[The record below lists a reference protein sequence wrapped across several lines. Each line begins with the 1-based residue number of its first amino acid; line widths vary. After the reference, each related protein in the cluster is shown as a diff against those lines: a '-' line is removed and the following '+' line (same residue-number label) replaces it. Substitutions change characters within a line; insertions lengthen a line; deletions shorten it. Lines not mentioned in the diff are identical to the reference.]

1 MKAPFRPKILLVDE
15 NPDARLTMGRS
26 LRAKG
31 YDVLEAS
38 SRKDLLSRA
47 KLEWPALIIL
57 DIVLPD
63 VRGTEVFDAL
73 RADPVTKAI
82 PVLLMTAKPD
92 IVQQLPA
99 FQRSTD
105 RHLEKTGRPE
115 DLIQAVHEM
124 LTGKKS

>member
-1 MKAPFRPKILLVDE
+1 MKDFHPKILLVDD
-15 NPDARLTMGRS
+15 NPDARFIMGRS

-31 YDVLEAS
+31 YEVLEAAS
-38 SRKDLLSRA
+38 GKDVLARA
-47 KLEWPALIIL
+47 KAEWPALIIL

-63 VRGTEVFDAL
+63 IRGTDVFDLL

-82 PVLLMTAKPD
+82 PVLLITAKPD
-92 IVQQLPA
+92 IVQQIPG
-99 FQRSTD
+99 FQKSTD

-115 DLIQAVHEM
+115 DLIQTVHEM